1 MDRPCNPVSI
11 SQIRTELTEE
21 GSSEQRPQ
29 KLTTFLGVLM
39 AQISKTDLATE
50 VFFNSYSSNDSRFN
64 EHGVITTPDSISAFA
79 PESGKVKAE
88 IHLAQVSGRWFAE
101 YRFRFLCGRYQGS
114 SLPISVFSEHF
125 KTREIALRSAAER
138 LIADVQCKCPDT
150 TTLPAVQQKALE
162 QLLKWAQSFLLDESQ
177 TAKPLAG
184 KTFID
189 LFAGIGG
196 FHQALSQLGAQ
207 CVGAAESDQHAASV
221 YRANHGDDFPF
232 FTDIRTLDPRLL
244 PKFDILCAGFPCQS
258 FSMAGNREGY
268 AAKDKGA
275 LFFEIIRIASAR
287 KPSLLLLE
295 NVEGFAN
302 HDNGQTADVA
312 IEALSQIGYV
322 TSMEVLNA
330 GDFGL
335 PQQRKRLFI
344 VAHRNDLVRESGQ
357 PFVFPKGEDNSRIVD
372 DILEQGISSGR
383 CSRVFTKTTGT
394 KPADPLKPI
403 GVGFLGAKAHQ
414 SSKVYSPKGKGA
426 TLCVRSGDLYLIGSK
441 PRQLTPRE
449 CARMQGFPESFQL
462 DTLGSRAKKQL
473 GNAVAIPVVAA
484 IASAANTHI

>member
-1 MDRPCNPVSI
+1 
-11 SQIRTELTEE
+11 
-21 GSSEQRPQ
+21 
-29 KLTTFLGVLM
+29 M
-39 AQISKTDLATE
+39 ATISKTDLATE
-50 VFFNSYSSNDSRFN
+50 VFFGSENGNTSQFN
-64 EHGVITTPDSISAFA
+64 EHGVITTPDSIRSFT

-88 IHLAQVSGRWFAE
+88 IHLAQVAGRWLAE
-101 YRFRFLCGRYQGS
+101 YRFRFLCGQYQGS

-125 KTREIALRSAAER
+125 KNRELALKNAAER
-138 LIADVQCKCPDT
+138 LLTDVQCKCSDPSI
-150 TTLPAVQQKALE
+150 LPKVQQKALE
-162 QLLKWAQSFLLDESQ
+162 QLVKWVESFLLDE
-177 TAKPLAG
+177 TETKKPLAG

-221 YRANHGDDFPF
+221 YRANHGDDFPL
-232 FTDIRTLDPRLL
+232 FTDIRKLDPGLL

-258 FSMAGNREGY
+258 FSMAGNRDGY

-287 KPSLLLLE
+287 KPPLLILE

-302 HDNGQTADVA
+302 HDNGKTADIA

-335 PQQRKRLFI
+335 PQQRKRLFL

-357 PFVFPKGEDNSRIVD
+357 PFVFPKGENKSRTVN
-372 DILEQGISSGR
+372 DILEHGISSGR
-383 CSRVFTKTTGT
+383 SSLGFTKTRG
-394 KPADPLKPI
+394 KNPIDPLKPNR
-403 GVGFLGAKAHQ
+403 VGFVGGRATQ
-414 SSKVYSPKGKGA
+414 SSRVYSPKGKGA
-426 TLCVRSGDLYLIGSK
+426 TLCVSASGFYLIDNK

-449 CARMQGFPESFQL
+449 CARMQGFPEKFQL
-462 DTLGSRAKKQL
+462 DPCSGRAKKQL
-473 GNAVAIPVVAA
+473 GNAVAVPVVAA
-484 IASAANTHI
+484 VATAANTHI